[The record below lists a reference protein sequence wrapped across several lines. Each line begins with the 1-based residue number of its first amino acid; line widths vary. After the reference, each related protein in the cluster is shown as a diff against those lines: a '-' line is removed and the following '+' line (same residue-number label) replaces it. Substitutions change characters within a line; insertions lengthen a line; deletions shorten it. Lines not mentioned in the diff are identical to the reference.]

1 MEELYGF
8 IEERIKASGYP
19 GEIHG
24 SEFYDDVS
32 MEADEQENGT
42 YMFVIKKEEN
52 LIYKGCM
59 DIMDEQFDLHY
70 VDIVL
75 DGETYHVDFD

>member
-1 MEELYGF
+1 MEKLYEF

-52 LIYKGCM
+52 LIYK
-59 DIMDEQFDLHY
+59 
-70 VDIVL
+70 
-75 DGETYHVDFD
+75 